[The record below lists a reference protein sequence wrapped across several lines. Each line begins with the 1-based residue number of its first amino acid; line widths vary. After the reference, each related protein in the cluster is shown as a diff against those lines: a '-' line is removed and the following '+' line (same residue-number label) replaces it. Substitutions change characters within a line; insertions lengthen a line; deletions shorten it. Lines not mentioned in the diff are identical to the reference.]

1 MPEPGTMALERALS
15 ATADGVE
22 YPPTPPITAAVTARL
37 SAARQSGVRPPLP
50 GLALWTRRRLLVA
63 AAIGV
68 LAVLGIAA
76 ATRLVI
82 GALEIRTVRML
93 PPNPT
98 VTPLPDA
105 VGESVTLEEARAD
118 VGFRILLPAGSAE
131 PDTVR
136 TFPTPFGDRSVL
148 LAWTDPS
155 LPPID
160 GIPWTLVLL
169 ELPGD
174 QEYAFKL
181 VAGQGAV
188 RDVEVA
194 GRRGYWL
201 GEPHQLVLETATEVQ
216 TYSVT
221 GNVLVWAA
229 GDGLVLRMETA
240 LPLREAI
247 ALAETVR

>member
-1 MPEPGTMALERALS
+1 MREPADLERAL
-15 ATADGVE
+15 AGLTPRLA
-22 YPPTPPITAAVTARL
+22 YPPTPAIAPAVVSRL

-50 GLALWTRRRLLVA
+50 GLALWPRRRLLVA
-63 AAIGV
+63 VAIGV
-68 LAVLGIAA
+68 LAILGIAA
-76 ATRLVI
+76 ATRVVI

-98 VTPLPDA
+98 VTPLPEA
-105 VGESVTLEEARAD
+105 VGDSVTLEEAQAD

-136 TFPTPFGDRSVL
+136 TLPTPFGDRSVL

-160 GIPWTLVLL
+160 GVPWTLVLL

-194 GRRGYWL
+194 GRRGYWF

-216 TYSVT
+216 TFSVT

-229 GDGLVLRMETA
+229 GDRLVLRMETA

>member
-1 MPEPGTMALERALS
+1 MREPADLERAL
-15 ATADGVE
+15 AGLTPRLA
-22 YPPTPPITAAVTARL
+22 YPPTPAIAPAVVSRL
-37 SAARQSGVRPPLP
+37 SAARQSGLRPPLP
-50 GLALWTRRRLLVA
+50 GLALWPRRRLLVA
-63 AAIGV
+63 VAIGV
-68 LAVLGIAA
+68 LAILGIAA
-76 ATRLVI
+76 ATRVVI

-98 VTPLPDA
+98 VTPLPEA
-105 VGESVTLEEARAD
+105 VGDSVTLEEAQAD

-136 TFPTPFGDRSVL
+136 TLPTPFGDRSVL

-160 GIPWTLVLL
+160 GVPWTLVLL

-216 TYSVT
+216 TFSVT

-229 GDGLVLRMETA
+229 GDRLVLRMETA

>member
-1 MPEPGTMALERALS
+1 MREPADLERAL
-15 ATADGVE
+15 AGLTPRLA
-22 YPPTPPITAAVTARL
+22 YPPTPAIAPAVVSRL

-50 GLALWTRRRLLVA
+50 GLALWPRRRLLVA
-63 AAIGV
+63 VAIGV
-68 LAVLGIAA
+68 LAILGIAA
-76 ATRLVI
+76 ATRVVI

-98 VTPLPDA
+98 VTRLPEA
-105 VGESVTLEEARAD
+105 VGDPVSLEEAQAD
-118 VGFRILLPAGSAE
+118 VGFPILLPAGSAE

-136 TFPTPFGDRSVL
+136 TLPTPFGDRSVL

-160 GIPWTLVLL
+160 GVPWTLVLL

-188 RDVEVA
+188 REVEVA

-216 TYSVT
+216 TFSVT

-229 GDGLVLRMETA
+229 GDRLVLRMETA

>member
-1 MPEPGTMALERALS
+1 MREPVDLERAL
-15 ATADGVE
+15 AELTPRLA
-22 YPPTPPITAAVTARL
+22 YPPTPAIAPAVVSRL
-37 SAARQSGVRPPLP
+37 SAARQSGLRPPLP
-50 GLALWTRRRLLVA
+50 GLALWPRRRLLVA
-63 AAIGV
+63 VAIGV
-68 LAVLGIAA
+68 LAILGIAA
-76 ATRLVI
+76 ATRVVI

-98 VTPLPDA
+98 VTRLPEA
-105 VGESVTLEEARAD
+105 VGDPVSLEEAQAD

-136 TFPTPFGDRSVL
+136 TLPTPFGDRSVL

-160 GIPWTLVLL
+160 GVPWTLVLL

-188 RDVEVA
+188 REVEVA

-216 TYSVT
+216 TFSVT
-221 GNVLVWAA
+221 GNVLIWAA
-229 GDGLVLRMETA
+229 GDRLVLRMETA

>member
-1 MPEPGTMALERALS
+1 MPEPVDLERAL
-15 ATADGVE
+15 AAMAPQLA
-22 YPPTPPITAAVTARL
+22 YPPTPAIAPAVTSRL
-37 SAARQSGVRPPLP
+37 SAARQSGARPPLP

-63 AAIGV
+63 VAIGV
-68 LAVLGIAA
+68 LALLTIAA

-82 GALEIRTVRML
+82 GALEIRAVPSL

-98 VTPLPDA
+98 ATPLPDA
-105 VGESVTLEEARAD
+105 VGEPVTLEEARAD
-118 VGFRILLPAGSAE
+118 VGFRVRLPAGTAE

-136 TFPTPFGDRSVL
+136 TFPTPFGDRSIL

-155 LPPID
+155 LPAID
-160 GIPWTLVLL
+160 GVPWTLVLL

-174 QEYAFKL
+174 REYAFKL

-188 RDVEVA
+188 REVEVG
-194 GRRGYWL
+194 GRRAYWL
-201 GEPHQLVLETATEVQ
+201 GEPHQLVLETATDIQ

-221 GNVLVWAA
+221 GNVLVWSA

-240 LPLREAI
+240 LPLQEAI
-247 ALAETVR
+247 ALAETVG